1 MKNMKMTKKMITKKK
16 ITMAKNSIFFY
27 YIFTILFTIPLYS
40 NEQSLFE
47 AIIRNDAQS
56 VEYMIKHRADVTIT
70 NNEGLT
76 LLHLVSDPR
85 LALILIKNGADINAT
100 NRIGS
105 TPLHW
110 AVSRNYEIIAK
121 LLLEFGA
128 DPNTPDNNGN
138 TPLHFAINSNEEVIL
153 LLIRSGANVNAIN
166 NEGSTPLIEA
176 LVKNNNTH
184 SKYLIL
190 AGAEDIKNKAG
201 ISPSIL
207 ETLEKQDSLKDTL
220 ISGQVDPLI
229 KEIFVENYPQ
239 AINLIVQNAPIN
251 NVDVNGNTPLHWAFN
266 KKQRY
271 LSQLLLQK
279 NADYKAFNYNDQ
291 NPIDVLLDTRD
302 DNFIQYIQDLL
313 KDKTNFYDPKKK
325 EKSLDK

>member
-1 MKNMKMTKKMITKKK
+1 MMNIMMINT
-16 ITMAKNSIFFY
+16 
-27 YIFTILFTIPLYS
+27 LFTFIIILINTTIYS
-40 NEQSLFE
+40 QEQSLFE
-47 AIIRNDAQS
+47 AIVRNDAPI
-56 VEYMIKHRADVTIT
+56 VEYMIKRRADVTIT
-70 NNEGLT
+70 NKEGLS
-76 LLHLVSDPR
+76 LLHLVSDPQ
-85 LALILIKNGADINAT
+85 LALLLIKNGADINAK

-110 AVSRNYEIIAK
+110 AVSRNYEMIAK

-128 DPNTPDNNGN
+128 DPNAPDNNGN

-153 LLIRSGANVNAIN
+153 LLIRSGANVNAVN

-176 LVKNNNTH
+176 LAQNNQTH

-207 ETLEKQDSLKDTL
+207 ETLENEDSLKESL
-220 ISGQVDPLI
+220 ISGQIDPLI

-239 AINLIVQNAPIN
+239 AINLITQNVPIDN
-251 NVDVNGNTPLHWAFN
+251 TDVNGNTPLHWAFN

-279 NADYKAFNYNDQ
+279 NANYEAFNYNDQ
-291 NPIDVLLDTRD
+291 NPLDVLLETEDT
-302 DNFIQYIQDLL
+302 NFIQYIQDIL
-313 KDKTNFYDPKKK
+313 KNKTNFYDPKKK
-325 EKSLDK
+325 